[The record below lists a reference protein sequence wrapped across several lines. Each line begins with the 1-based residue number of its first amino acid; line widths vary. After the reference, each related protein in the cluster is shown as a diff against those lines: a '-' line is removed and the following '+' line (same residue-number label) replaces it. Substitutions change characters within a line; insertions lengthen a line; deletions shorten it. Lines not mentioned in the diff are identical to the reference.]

1 MAWVRKN
8 KNGYV
13 ACYKD
18 RNGLNK
24 TVKGQTFTHKRAAQ
38 IAANEAE
45 ERAQRRRTSS
55 DMTWGEWRELW
66 QTQRTV
72 ENSTQAED
80 KKRIDRYLSPRWDDV
95 RLDDIERAD
104 LKEWRT
110 ELLAPY
116 ETKVKGKTVTRQRS
130 TGTVNRVMSLM
141 SKSLSDAVDSEVM
154 DVNPARGLTISG
166 GDVEHERFLTKAEV
180 AKVAAE
186 LSPRWA
192 LLMNFLAY
200 TGLRW
205 GEAKIH
211 SLDGIYRKRID
222 VKRGVVQ
229 VFEVWDDKAGE
240 VKPYPKGKTRRTVP
254 VPRWI
259 IDQMPTRG
267 PRLLSPR
274 GAMPQNNNFRRALN
288 DAADRAEVPRF
299 RVHDLRHTYASWLV
313 QSGVPLE
320 RVQLLLGHKTIVMT
334 QRYAHLG
341 ELPHDEIL
349 SALA

>member
-8 KNGYV
+8 KSGWV
-13 ACYKD
+13 ACYRD
-18 RNGLNK
+18 RNGVRQTL
-24 TVKGQTFTHKRAAQ
+24 KGQVFTHKKQAQNAA
-38 IAANEAE
+38 AEAE
-45 ERAQRRRTSS
+45 TKAQRKRTSS
-55 DMTWGEWRELW
+55 SITWAEWCETW
-66 QTQRTV
+66 QSQRTV
-72 ENSTQAED
+72 ENSTQTED
-80 KKRIDRYLSPRWDDV
+80 KKRIDRYLSPRWGDV
-95 RLDDIERAD
+95 PLDGIERAD
-104 LKEWRT
+104 LKAWRA
-110 ELLAPY
+110 ELLKPY
-116 ETKVKGKTVTRQRS
+116 ETEVKGETVTRQRS
-130 TGTVNRVMSLM
+130 TGTVNRIMSLM

-154 DVNPARGLTISG
+154 DTNPAKGLTISG
-166 GDVEHERFLTKAEV
+166 GDVEHERYLTKAEV

-211 SLDGIYRKRID
+211 SLDGIYQKRID

-229 VFEVWDDKAGE
+229 VFEVWDDKAGD
-240 VKPYPKGKTRRTVP
+240 VKQYPKGKLRRTVP
-254 VPRWI
+254 VPKWLM
-259 IDQMPTRG
+259 DSLPTTG

-288 DAADRAEVPRF
+288 AAADSAGVERF

-313 QSGVPLE
+313 QAGRPLE
-320 RVQLLLGHKTIVMT
+320 QVQYLLGHKTIIMT

-341 ELPHDEIL
+341 ELPHDDIL